1 MLLVELS
8 IFFIQI
14 CNDISCL
21 DFEIP
26 KQQHKGGLQKRRM
39 YNIIPITFIPTQHFL
54 RDLLTFVLDQQVY
67 LQILSFL
74 CCSGEKTYEA
84 LYPMAMFD
92 VPLSRDNGYLWVWS
106 EEQKM
111 VRNGLQMWYHRRLLV
126 ESRLLYC
133 VEDTL
138 HVLLQGTFK
147 MLSSTKRS
155 KLHEC
160 QQCYTSMQY
169 VLLQEVSSDIIVNT
183 LLCVLCSRPT
193 TEVFLIGS
201 SISILTQESYH
212 LCTEH
217 DTCCMRISCSLCA
230 VLQAI

>member
-1 MLLVELS
+1 
-8 IFFIQI
+8 
-14 CNDISCL
+14 
-21 DFEIP
+21 
-26 KQQHKGGLQKRRM
+26 M
-39 YNIIPITFIPTQHFL
+39 YNIMPITFIPTQHCL

-126 ESRLLYC
+126 ELRLLYC

-138 HVLLQGTFK
+138 YFYKVLLKCF
-147 MLSSTKRS
+147 
-155 KLHEC
+155 
-160 QQCYTSMQY
+160 
-169 VLLQEVSSDIIVNT
+169 LLQNAPNYMSVNNVI
-183 LLCVLCSRPT
+183 LQCST
-193 TEVFLIGS
+193 
-201 SISILTQESYH
+201 SYY
-212 LCTEH
+212 
-217 DTCCMRISCSLCA
+217 RK
-230 VLQAI
+230 